1 MCKLTLKPMLEDG
14 SRGDV
19 AMCSTATRTCAY
31 AREARASGT
40 TRSSVGHRRRGRALL
55 GHNIKRPG
63 GLTAVCGH
71 WAPLAH
77 SRDTDAIGRRCIA
90 VVTPESAAK
99 VSKG

>member
-1 MCKLTLKPMLEDG
+1 MLQIG
-14 SRGDV
+14 IRADV

-63 GLTAVCGH
+63 GLTAVCGR
-71 WAPLAH
+71 WASPAGP
-77 SRDTDAIGRRCIA
+77 RDTDAIGRRRIA
-90 VVTPESAAK
+90 VVTPESFAK
-99 VSKG
+99 VCKG